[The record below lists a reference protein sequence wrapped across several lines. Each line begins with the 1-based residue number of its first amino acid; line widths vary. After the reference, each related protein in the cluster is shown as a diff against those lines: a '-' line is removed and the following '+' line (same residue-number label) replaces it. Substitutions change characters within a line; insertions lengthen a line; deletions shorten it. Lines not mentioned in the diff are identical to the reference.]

1 MEIFHQFK
9 STNTPRICRCCWFF
23 FYSHSNHFAFSYKN
37 GILTCHWEH
46 TEPFKSPD
54 NRYRHSFQ
62 IECPL
67 IHKVLACTNC
77 ICLWRY
83 FQHSAE
89 LYLLHSI
96 AIDCLPNTFNSNSIH
111 LVYTPVCQSVRPSGG
126 IQSVIGW
133 YVWLDGFIHSF
144 IGTYSY
150 YSDVLGILECH
161 RNRRQYLCDA
171 ITAPSPNGKKNFV
184 RVFVFD
190 AHWKVIHCWMLV
202 GLLWIHIKIYCCQ
215 VCKWGGKYFR
225 VPTLYMCNDLMDLE
239 RSAWNGT
246 YNDGYGNAEYDR
258 P

>member
-1 MEIFHQFK
+1 MSLALFSTFCWVVPPPFNTNWLFAKYIQFQFH
-9 STNTPRICRCCWFF
+9 P
-23 FYSHSNHFAFSYKN
+23 FS
-37 GILTCHWEH
+37 
-46 TEPFKSPD
+46 
-54 NRYRHSFQ
+54 
-62 IECPL
+62 
-67 IHKVLACTNC
+67 
-77 ICLWRY
+77 
-83 FQHSAE
+83 
-89 LYLLHSI
+89 LYARMSVSL
-96 AIDCLPNTFNSNSIH
+96 
-111 LVYTPVCQSVRPSGG
+111 SVRPSGG

-202 GLLWIHIKIYCCQ
+202 GLLWIHIKMYCCQ

-246 YNDGYGNAEYDR
+246 YDDGYGNAEYDR